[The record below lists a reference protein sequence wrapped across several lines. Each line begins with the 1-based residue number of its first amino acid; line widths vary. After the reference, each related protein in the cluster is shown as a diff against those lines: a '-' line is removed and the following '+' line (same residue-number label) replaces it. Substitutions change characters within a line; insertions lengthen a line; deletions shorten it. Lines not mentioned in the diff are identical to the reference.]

1 MVIYYCSSS
10 SLELG
15 TSCGAILP
23 SERQTLRG
31 TLVRN
36 LCSGGD
42 EHVSQLLSSIS
53 DIMWKLIFY
62 TRIVAGVLYWY
73 VWTILL
79 PKWRGYTLEEETE
92 VLGDGTSITRLVH
105 KYE

>member
-1 MVIYYCSSS
+1 
-10 SLELG
+10 
-15 TSCGAILP
+15 
-23 SERQTLRG
+23 
-31 TLVRN
+31 
-36 LCSGGD
+36 
-42 EHVSQLLSSIS
+42 
-53 DIMWKLIFY
+53 MWKLIFY